1 MLNWYGS
8 PLQLPSPQSFFYF
21 FFWNLNGKWKKK
33 VHSPPFFIF
42 KVLRQICWNKS
53 GGKGRKLA
61 YFQDNFTWKGWPVLP
76 KIQKWTYQP
85 VLERRIWFIH
95 LLVKINSHPNIFILS
110 KLCHILFSSDF
121 SESTSISP
129 VCLFTAFWILGSLQR
144 RRTVSFFFI
153 FIELSFFLYTEQTRI
168 ILLISNLE

>member
-1 MLNWYGS
+1 MALLNNYFPPNLFFLLFLFKLKLKMGEKG
-8 PLQLPSPQSFFYF
+8 PLSS
-21 FFWNLNGKWKKK
+21 
-33 VHSPPFFIF
+33 FFIF

-53 GGKGRKLA
+53 GGKGRKL
-61 YFQDNFTWKGWPVLP
+61 DNFKWKGWPALR

-95 LLVKINSHPNIFILS
+95 LLVKTDGHLNTFILS

-129 VCLFTAFWILGSLQR
+129 VCLFIAFWILGSLQR
-144 RRTVSFFFI
+144 RRTVSFLFYLLGTLYYKENL
-153 FIELSFFLYTEQTRI
+153 ELSYWFLRI
-168 ILLISNLE
+168 IVTP